1 MVNLSTLEGYGN
13 RTLEI
18 CRYQDYCPNG
28 LQVAGRDQIRTL
40 VTGVTASERFLKAAI
55 SAGADA
61 VLVHHGYFWK
71 GEDSALVGMK
81 YRRIRFLIQNE
92 VALLAYHLPLDCH
105 TEFGNNAQLAKRF
118 GLNVTDQHAV
128 GGVQGLLWEGEL
140 AEPESAAQFIARV
153 SHSLQR
159 DCLAVGRQDHDIRRV
174 AWCSGGGQ
182 RFLNDAA
189 GLGVDAYISGEIS
202 EQTTHEAEEQG
213 VLYIAA
219 GHHATERYA
228 VQAFGAHLARQ
239 FDIIHQH
246 IDIDNPA

>member
-1 MVNLSTLEGYGN
+1 MVNLSTLTDYGN

-28 LQVAGRDQIRTL
+28 LQVAGRDEIRTL
-40 VTGVTASERFLKAAI
+40 VTGVTASERFLEAAI
-55 SAGADA
+55 EAGADA

-71 GEDSALVGMK
+71 GEDSTLVGMK
-81 YRRIRFLIQNE
+81 YRRIQRLILSD

-105 TEFGNNAQLAKRF
+105 AEFGNNAQLAKRF
-118 GLNVTDQHAV
+118 GLNVIGQHTA
-128 GGVQGLLWEGEL
+128 GGVDGLLWEGEL
-140 AEPESAAQFIARV
+140 PESEPASQFIARV
-153 SHSLQR
+153 TRSLDR

-182 RFLNDAA
+182 RFLNDAVA
-189 GLGVDAYISGEIS
+189 LGVDAYISGEIS

-213 VLYIAA
+213 ILYIAA
-219 GHHATERYA
+219 GHHASERYG
-228 VQAFGAHLARQ
+228 VQAFGAHLAKQ
-239 FDIIHQH
+239 FNIIHQH

>member
-1 MVNLSTLEGYGN
+1 MVNLSTLVGYGN
-13 RTLEI
+13 RTLNI
-18 CRYQDYCPNG
+18 CSYQDYCPNG
-28 LQVAGRDQIRTL
+28 LQVSGCEEIRTL
-40 VTGVTASERFLKAAI
+40 VTGVTASERFLDAAI

-71 GEDSALVGMK
+71 GEGSALVGMK
-81 YRRIRFLIQNE
+81 YRRIQRLIQNN

-105 TEFGNNAQLAKRF
+105 AEFGNNAQLAKRF
-118 GLNVTDQHAV
+118 GLTVTAQHKA
-128 GGVQGLLWEGEL
+128 GGVDGLLWEGEL
-140 AEPESAAQFIARV
+140 SEPEAAAQFIARV
-153 SHSLQR
+153 SGSLDR
-159 DCLAVGRQDHDIRRV
+159 DCLAVGRQDHDVQRV

-182 RFLNDAA
+182 RFLNDAV

-213 VLYIAA
+213 ILYIAA

-239 FDIIHQH
+239 FDIIHKH
-246 IDIDNPA
+246 IDIENPA